1 MNNRILITALLV
13 IFLGIV
19 FLPKLFNKPVVE
31 NIYVNATE
39 NNVVNENI
47 K

>member
-1 MNNRILITALLV
+1 MDLLDHMVV

-19 FLPKLFNKPVVE
+19 FLPKSFNKRVVE